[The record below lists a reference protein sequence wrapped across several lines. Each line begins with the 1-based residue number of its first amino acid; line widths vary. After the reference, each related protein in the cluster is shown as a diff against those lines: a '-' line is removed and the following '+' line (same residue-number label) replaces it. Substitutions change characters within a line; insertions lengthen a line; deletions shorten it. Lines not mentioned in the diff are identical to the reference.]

1 MGRSY
6 KTAVP
11 EFVDNFIY
19 QPPWELMMATLQK
32 KEDGIKNQLNEMEFL
47 KNLPIDYIDYD
58 KDLALSEKEKISAQ
72 VDDIASN
79 FQKDLLN
86 PNNKH
91 EIQKLKRELQKSTTN
106 GTIYN
111 LQKNA
116 ETYRKFEAMRNALP
130 DPNDREAYTKMFENY
145 KNSNKELRD
154 KGEFGQVFSPEEMY
168 NSVNDWDNF
177 TKSESFKALEPDMKK
192 SKIDKI
198 NGAWV
203 VTQGSETKSLEES
216 KIGQAFQNYMKTQPG
231 IIGRAKSREKYHNEK
246 WLNDKGEL
254 DFTQG
259 ALSNMLN
266 EGVPSLAYSQTGT
279 SKDLQMN
286 PVWSQQNRQAFEA
299 SEAAKSR
306 AFQREQTKSQTV
318 QNLGFD
324 PKIQPEVAKLL
335 GVSSIRQEQLSTFIG
350 PVTKMLGLSNNINGN
365 RQALYKLL
373 GDKNLQKKFTN
384 ITKLARRFESEMI
397 ADKIASKQV
406 ISDLFGG
413 DKTKTD
419 EFFNSINEISKIKG
433 IKHSV
438 PLGNGNTSNTKFNF
452 QDIENGKV
460 KINNELVVPGTV
472 KMDTQSQFIPIG
484 NSNNITQ
491 GAIAIPIT
499 YSVQTGK
506 SGTEPILETRHDFI
520 YSEANNYVKD

>member
-1 MGRSY
+1 MGRFY

-116 ETYRKFEAMRNALP
+116 EIYRKFEAMRNALP

-154 KGEFGQVFSPEEMY
+154 KGEFGQVFNPEEMY
-168 NSVNDWDNF
+168 NSTNYWDMF

-216 KIGQAFQNYMKTQPG
+216 KIGQAFRNFIQTQPSIKG
-231 IIGRAKSREKYHNEK
+231 YANSREKYFNEK
-246 WLNDKGEL
+246 WLDDKGEIN
-254 DFTQG
+254 FSQG

-266 EGVPSLAYSQTGT
+266 EGVPSLAYSQTGN

-286 PVWSQQNRQAFEA
+286 LVWSQLNKQAFEA
-299 SEAAKSR
+299 SENAKNR
-306 AFQREQTKSQTV
+306 AFQREQIEAQERI
-318 QNLGFD
+318 
-324 PKIQPEVAKLL
+324 PKEDTTPEVGILANKLLSVSQGLQNEQNEILKPLLDKWYITSNGKKRQGSLQEIKNLILKGGKEKYGTMYSKIKKIEDEYNKNYTASKGVYTKLL
-335 GVSSIRQEQLSTFIG
+335 GKTNADQLFNDIETKTTKNIPLYFGIGELGDVQSKPLPVERISTIGDTKIVKSSI
-350 PVTKMLGLSNNINGN
+350 
-365 RQALYKLL
+365 
-373 GDKNLQKKFTN
+373 
-384 ITKLARRFESEMI
+384 
-397 ADKIASKQV
+397 
-406 ISDLFGG
+406 
-413 DKTKTD
+413 
-419 EFFNSINEISKIKG
+419 IKG
-433 IKHSV
+433 TAMPI
-438 PLGNGNTSNTKFNF
+438 PLGTRNGVKDDFVRVMVEF
-452 QDIENGKV
+452 EDEKGKV
-460 KINNELVVPGTV
+460 FQRPMYKEMKYYTN
-472 KMDTQSQFIPIG
+472 Q
-484 NSNNITQ
+484 
-491 GAIAIPIT
+491 
-499 YSVQTGK
+499 
-506 SGTEPILETRHDFI
+506 
-520 YSEANNYVKD
+520 